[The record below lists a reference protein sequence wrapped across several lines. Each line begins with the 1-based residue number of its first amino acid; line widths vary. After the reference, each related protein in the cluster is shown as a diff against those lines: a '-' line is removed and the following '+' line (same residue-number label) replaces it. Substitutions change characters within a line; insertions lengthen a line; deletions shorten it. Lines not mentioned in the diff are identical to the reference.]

1 MRARKFIESD
11 RDILIQLWDSI
22 FPDNKSYNQPAK
34 VINAKLAIDDL
45 IFVVE
50 KNAQS
55 SGELIGACM
64 AGYDGT
70 RGWLYSVGVLPEYR
84 RSGVGRLLVDT
95 ALQALKDIGCAKVN
109 LQIRP
114 DNTAVADFYQSLG
127 FEIEDRLS
135 MGYCID

>member
-1 MRARKFIESD
+1 MRVRKFIESD
-11 RDILIQLWDSI
+11 RDTLIRVWDTI
-22 FPDNKSYNQPAK
+22 FPDSKSYNQPAK
-34 VINAKLAIDDL
+34 VIDSKLAVDDL

-55 SGELIGACM
+55 NGEIIGACM

-84 RSGVGRLLVDT
+84 RSGGGRLLVDA

-135 MGYCID
+135 MGCSID

>member
-1 MRARKFIESD
+1 
-11 RDILIQLWDSI
+11 
-22 FPDNKSYNQPAK
+22 
-34 VINAKLAIDDL
+34 
-45 IFVVE
+45 VE
-50 KNAQS
+50 KNAHS

-64 AGYDGT
+64 VGYDGT
-70 RGWLYSVGVLPEYR
+70 RGWLYSLGVLPEYC
-84 RSGVGRLLVDT
+84 RSDVGRLLVDT